1 MEAIAIRRAAECGYA
16 AERQA
21 VDSSSYFYLVCL
33 SELAFSFFFAAVEVS
48 SHVDP
53 TIVAAP
59 GAVRNLSSLRRSVG
73 AEVAPDTV
81 CTSMVAIL
89 HEATALGLRTVAS
102 AEQME
107 VAVGG
112 QKYVAFFWYSRCMAL
127 LCKCLK
133 EWCALESQAEADVP
147 GFG

>member
-1 MEAIAIRRAAECGYA
+1 
-16 AERQA
+16 
-21 VDSSSYFYLVCL
+21 
-33 SELAFSFFFAAVEVS
+33 
-48 SHVDP
+48 VDP
-53 TIVAAP
+53 TSVAAS

-81 CTSMVAIL
+81 CTSMVAIM
-89 HEATALGLRTVAS
+89 HEGTALGLRTVAS

-112 QKYVAFFWYSRCMAL
+112 QQYVAFFWYSRCMAL
-127 LCKCLK
+127 LCQCLK

-147 GFG
+147 GFGERAESYYRRLLVASAAGDERHNTLGIYSQEAMFAAAPLVV